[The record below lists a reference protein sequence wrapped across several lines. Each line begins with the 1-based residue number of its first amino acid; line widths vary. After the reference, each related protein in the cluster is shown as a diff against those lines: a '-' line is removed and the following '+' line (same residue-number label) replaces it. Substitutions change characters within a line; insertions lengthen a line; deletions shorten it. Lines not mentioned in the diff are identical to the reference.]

1 MKTKII
7 GEKSKFAIEV
17 KLRLT
22 SSNRLYGNTR
32 IWINNNPLGA
42 IQEEIMM
49 GSFINCL
56 RIMKENSYNLLFS
69 KHISLTE
76 NFDDFII
83 RANYKKENITFYWK
97 LIGNNYEYN
106 DINNKPY
113 FYQKTISSIYFRGI
127 IIELNK
133 SVEKEF
139 SKYWK

>member
-56 RIMKENSYNLLFS
+56 RIMKENSYNLL
-69 KHISLTE
+69 
-76 NFDDFII
+76 DF
-83 RANYKKENITFYWK
+83 
-97 LIGNNYEYN
+97 
-106 DINNKPY
+106 
-113 FYQKTISSIYFRGI
+113 KT
-127 IIELNK
+127 
-133 SVEKEF
+133 
-139 SKYWK
+139 